1 MLNNKKYHLDGHA
14 QWLSNLGAA
23 AFVIDANHNVIF
35 WNRACELL
43 TAVHSEEVLNTN
55 KQWLGFYKSERA
67 CLADLVMRDNWE
79 KNIHLYL
86 DIRKT
91 SNTSRG
97 LQAHN
102 WCNTPAGKKYLIF
115 EANALFDEYGNII
128 GAVET
133 LRDATDLKQLEEQL
147 GKLSRAVESSPFV
160 VFITDLQGRIEYVNP
175 KFIEVTGYSA
185 AEVIGKDPRIL
196 KSDKTPDSIYTDL
209 WKKIVAGEEWK
220 GEIHNRKKD
229 GSY

>member
-147 GKLSRAVESSPFV
+147 KPLRVSTEQMHWGAVV
-160 VFITDLQGRIEYVNP
+160 
-175 KFIEVTGYSA
+175 EVLGEQFSEDEDDWSEQQRGQQLEPGA
-185 AEVIGKDPRIL
+185 ARWCDQQ
-196 KSDKTPDSIYTDL
+196 
-209 WKKIVAGEEWK
+209 
-220 GEIHNRKKD
+220 
-229 GSY
+229 